1 MILTNLIDDIENRA
15 ARLHSYIEAILEYK
29 EEKNI
34 DDFEDIT
41 EQLNASIIEK
51 VKMEFKLKHYFP
63 EETFSNPDGF
73 FEEEPEEE

>member
-1 MILTNLIDDIENRA
+1 MILTNLINDIETRA
-15 ARLHSYIEAILEYK
+15 TRLHSYIEAILEYK

-41 EQLNASIIEK
+41 EQLNASLIEK
-51 VKMEFKLKHYFP
+51 VKTEFKLKHYFP